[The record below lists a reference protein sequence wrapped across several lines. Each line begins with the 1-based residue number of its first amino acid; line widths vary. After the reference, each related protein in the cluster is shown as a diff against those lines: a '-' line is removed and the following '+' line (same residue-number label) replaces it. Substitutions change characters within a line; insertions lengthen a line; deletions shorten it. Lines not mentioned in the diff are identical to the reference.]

1 MVVIRQ
7 ELCHGNKNIAPRV
20 VQTFDDRKQLPIFD
34 PAEEALFK
42 KLTFS
47 TDSLAGHKINLD
59 IRS

>member
-7 ELCHGNKNIAPRV
+7 ELYRGNKKIGSRIV
-20 VQTFDDRKQLPIFD
+20 KTFDDRKQLPIFD